1 MKKTPITIAF
11 SDYTGP
17 QEYHPSIQYIAKK
30 FKEQKKSG
38 PQVKLV
44 SMELNRIEVISF
56 LFSQMRIRG
65 HRKQIASAFVFSL

>member
-30 FKEQKKSG
+30 LKEQKTSG
-38 PQVKLV
+38 PQVRLV
-44 SMELNRIEVISF
+44 SMELNHIEVIAV
-56 LFSQMRIRG
+56 LFPHIKG
-65 HRKQIASAFVFSL
+65 HTL

>member
-44 SMELNRIEVISF
+44 SMELNRIEVISCF
-56 LFSQMRIRG
+56 FSQMRIRG

>member
-38 PQVKLV
+38 PQVQY
-44 SMELNRIEVISF
+44 IY
-56 LFSQMRIRG
+56 
-65 HRKQIASAFVFSL
+65 